1 MSERLITIKE
11 AAETMRP
18 DLEGRA
24 AYQWMW
30 RNVRLKNIPAV
41 KIGQRGYLTEADMQK
56 ILTPNDESDDE

>member
-1 MSERLITIKE
+1 
-11 AAETMRP
+11 MRP

-41 KIGQRGYLTEADMQK
+41 KIGQRWYLTEADMQK